1 MQLRAILPF
10 LGSPVRHGSRVV
22 GILVLALT
30 SGGISAQVSHGVA
43 VQIEVTGLRSAR
55 GQILACLV
63 SNAKAF
69 PDCSK
74 DANARKLAVPVRS
87 GSQGPMVI
95 DFGPMPVGTYA
106 IALVHDENGN
116 GRMDKRLFMPA
127 EGYAF
132 SRDAPV
138 RMGPPSFS
146 AASFR
151 VEGQAVRHTVKMRYM
166 F

>member
-1 MQLRAILPF
+1 
-10 LGSPVRHGSRVV
+10 VRHGSRTV

-30 SGGISAQVSHGVA
+30 FGGGVSAQVSHGVD
-43 VQIEVTGLRSAR
+43 VQIEVAGLRSAK

-74 DANARKLAVPVRS
+74 DAHARKLAVPVRPA
-87 GSQGPMVI
+87 SQGPTVI
-95 DFGPMPVGTYA
+95 DFGPVPSGTYA
-106 IALVHDENGN
+106 VALVHDENGN
-116 GRMDKRLFMPA
+116 GRMDKQLFMPA
-127 EGYAF
+127 EGYGF

-146 AASFR
+146 AAAFQ